1 MIRTWFYL
9 ILASLIAKFLKV
21 EHIRRYLDKKKKKC
35 KESWTIEEAQGY
47 QLKLSQAKKIM
58 MSRSACLEESIAL
71 FLLATSYRKRVDWC
85 VGVRLAPFSSH
96 AWIEVQGNEIG
107 ESIEGYKKIFCV

>member
-1 MIRTWFYL
+1 MYFL
-9 ILASLIAKFLKV
+9 LAK
-21 EHIRRYLDKKKKKC
+21 HRY
-35 KESWTIEEAQGY
+35 QR
-47 QLKLSQAKKIM
+47 KLSQAKKYM

-71 FLLATSYRKRVDWC
+71 FLLATSYRKSVDWC